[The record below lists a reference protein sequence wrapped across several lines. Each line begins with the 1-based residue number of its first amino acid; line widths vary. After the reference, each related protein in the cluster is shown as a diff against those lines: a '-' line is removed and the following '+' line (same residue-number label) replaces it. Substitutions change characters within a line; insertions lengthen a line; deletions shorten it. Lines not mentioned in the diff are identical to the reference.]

1 MSKNPYFLPE
11 IDPKNY
17 ALKLLADTVGTDE
30 IPIDVFA
37 IPEFLDEY
45 GITLEFSK
53 AKFTDSTEYGVTE
66 LSSHGTK
73 CIYINAD
80 FYGNSF
86 DDVKQDK
93 VKRRHCRFT
102 LAHELGHCTIPTQKE
117 YELQHDLLDKHN
129 IHAKKYSFTR
139 EYEASVFAAELLIP
153 SSTIQNIYEYG
164 KTFKEIIT
172 NISEKYDASIT
183 ASALKTASLM
193 KDSICICLM
202 INPLENKIIKY
213 EYSQAFADYKKG
225 LYLDYNS
232 AIYKGSMTSSLIKR
246 GDQGYNY
253 QKYKTPSDWFPNFY
267 GSEEAELHEWAFYV
281 GENIITYLELI
292 DTSDY
297 KLYI

>member
-17 ALKLLADTVGTDE
+17 ALTLLNDTVGIEE

-37 IPEFLDEY
+37 IPEFLEEN
-45 GITLEFSK
+45 GVTFEFSK
-53 AKFTDSTEYGVTE
+53 EKFTDTTEYGLTE
-66 LSSHGTK
+66 LSSDGFKH
-73 CIYINAD
+73 IYLNAN

-86 DDVKQDK
+86 DEVKQDK
-93 VKRRHCRFT
+93 IKRRHCRFT
-102 LAHELGHCTIPTQKE
+102 LAHELGHCSIPSHKN
-117 YELQHDLLDKHN
+117 YDLQHDMLDKNN
-129 IHAKKYSFTR
+129 IYAKKYSFTK
-139 EYEASVFAAELLIP
+139 EYEANVFASELLIP
-153 SSTIQNIYEYG
+153 SNTIQNIYENG
-164 KTFKEIIT
+164 KTFKEIIN

-193 KDSICICLM
+193 NDSICICLM
-202 INPLENKIIKY
+202 IDPLNNKIINVKY
-213 EYSQAFADYKKG
+213 SKAFADYGKG
-225 LYLDYNS
+225 LYLDRNS
-232 AIYKGSMTSSLIKR
+232 EIYKGSMTSSLIKR

-267 GSEEAELHEWAFYV
+267 GSEEAELHEWAFYI
-281 GENIITYLELI
+281 GENIITFLELV